1 MRDEFTMGGNIKTEK
16 FYVDDSRKGAGTH
29 YAYPGKSIDH
39 MIKYAANK
47 RPTKLSD
54 RCLLFNCV

>member
-1 MRDEFTMGGNIKTEK
+1 MGGNIKTEK
-16 FYVDDSRKGAGTH
+16 FYVDDSRKGVGTH